1 MHIKLLKINSNILN
15 SNSENSAKQTNI
27 AKNEMF
33 DNNLIPLAKIPTD
46 SIKARFLSFG
56 SNNDLNNNLKLA
68 QEAYSYVKN
77 LNLFSTT
84 KKIDEDSFNQSR
96 FADDYSLHDFNH
108 KLMGDRIYLDK
119 QRKGKSIDDFVR
131 ITCEL
136 APLMHMG
143 NCTENAILTAN
154 YLAENKKITN
164 FALIAAFSEIEDPK
178 GFYDSPLKYY
188 DKKIKNN
195 NCTADH
201 AFVVVGLDKNAK
213 LNNPLT
219 WGKEAVIIDSW
230 GDIVQPVFKDDKL
243 NLQWLEEMKKKMGTQ
258 NDLTF
263 TNYAPFI
270 DCTQD
275 KKSIYNWDNR

>member
-108 KLMGDRIYLDK
+108 KLMSDRIYLDK
-119 QRKGKSIDDFVR
+119 QRKGKSIDDFVK
-131 ITCEL
+131 ITCEY
-136 APLMHMG
+136 APIMHMG

-164 FALIAAFSEIEDPK
+164 FALIAAFSEIEDTK
-178 GFYDSPLKYY
+178 GFYDSPLDYY

-195 NCTADH
+195 SCSSDH
-201 AFVVVGLDKNAK
+201 VFVVVGLDKNAN
-213 LNNPLT
+213 LSNPLT
-219 WGKEAVIIDSW
+219 WGK
-230 GDIVQPVFKDDKL
+230 KL
-243 NLQWLEEMKKKMGTQ
+243 
-258 NDLTF
+258 
-263 TNYAPFI
+263 Y
-270 DCTQD
+270 
-275 KKSIYNWDNR
+275 